1 MKSLNFFGHN
11 IYFFSDSFS
20 LIEMLIA
27 SVTKAVLQH
36 YCTCCTLQIA
46 VLHCKPLCSFLRKAW
61 PMAVVVVVVV
71 VVVTLIR
78 FYD

>member
-1 MKSLNFFGHN
+1 MKSFNFFGHN
-11 IYFFSDSFS
+11 NYFFIDSFS

-36 YCTCCTLQIA
+36 YCTCSRLQIA
-46 VLHCKPLCSFLRKAW
+46 VLQCLKPLCSFLRKAW

-71 VVVTLIR
+71 VTLIR